1 MMMVLYLIFVLQ
13 GGVSQLGGVHP
24 RTVKNNDDGT
34 FCLKEL
40 ELKVRQN
47 PGSRILCKDKHF

>member
-1 MMMVLYLIFVLQ
+1 MQ

-40 ELKVRQN
+40 ELKVNLFLIFSSHQF
-47 PGSRILCKDKHF
+47 LYLYK